1 MFNNIDSTIAVI
13 TLVSLVA
20 AITLIVVAFVPE
32 GAPVRAQAAVPQ
44 TATVTAPPPSGP
56 HHGSDRLLRRP
67 SLYRGPWT
75 L

>member
-1 MFNNIDSTIAVI
+1 MFNNIDATITAI

-20 AITLIVVAFVPE
+20 AIAMIVVAFVPE
-32 GAPVRAQAAVPQ
+32 GAPVRAQASVPQ
-44 TATVTAPPPSGP
+44 TVIVTAPPPGT
-56 HHGSDRLLRRP
+56 HNGGDRPLRRP